1 MGRSKNSD
9 GIGDKFTASK
19 RRGKRK
25 TVSKDK
31 RIVRKSITYGKNTDK
46 NITLRKMKGMVY
58 VGLDLHKNTIQIA
71 AVDQNGTLLC
81 NYKFRHTREDVDSE
95 ISRMP
100 KNVKYVI
107 ESSSV

>member
-31 RIVRKSITYGKNTDK
+31 RIVRKSITHRKNANE
-46 NITLRKMKGMVY
+46 NIILRRKRGMVHIR
-58 VGLDLHKNTIQIA
+58 LDLHKNTIQMA
-71 AVDQNGTLLC
+71 AVDQKGTLLC

-95 ISRMP
+95 VSKMP
-100 KNVKYVI
+100 KNAKYVI